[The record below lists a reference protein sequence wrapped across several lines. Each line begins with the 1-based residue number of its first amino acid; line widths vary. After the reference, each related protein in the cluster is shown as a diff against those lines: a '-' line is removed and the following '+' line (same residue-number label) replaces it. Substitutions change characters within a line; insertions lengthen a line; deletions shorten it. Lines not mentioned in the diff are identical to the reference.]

1 MGLKNYM
8 EDVVTEVCQ
17 EYLKANPEYCSCE
30 RCMADTIAIAL
41 TKLKGKYAVSLE
53 GEIFT
58 KVSCEERQVRAD
70 ALIVVIEASQ
80 LVRQQPN
87 H

>member
-1 MGLKNYM
+1 M
-8 EDVVTEVCQ
+8 EDVVTEVCK
-17 EYLKANPEYCSCE
+17 EFLKVNSEYCSCE
-30 RCMADTIAIAL
+30 RCTADVIAIAL
-41 TKLKGKYAVSLE
+41 TNLKGKYAVSLE

-70 ALIVVIEASQ
+70 ALIVVIEAAQ
-80 LVRQQPN
+80 LVSQQPN